1 MSSTQT
7 VSPMQPPQ
15 DELKNIYL
23 AGLRKRFKAEINRL
37 TRADMQTLLRQRS
50 DAELLSFLMTYVYAW
65 HWLQHN
71 VDSEHRTLLLDAFS
85 KGPQGF
91 LMQLL
96 KQAERAEDFVAAYI
110 NHWRNYRGEPQLQ
123 QHNCL
128 QLLDQQGN
136 DAGQLQQYVM
146 ACWQALG
153 LFEQSYTIAYRDL
166 AQQEKERYREML
178 GPEDK
183 QRLQLVDTLP
193 DPVNL
198 PGNFAKLGLIPHM
211 GCPQTCRHCMFI
223 FRPLLK
229 DKQDPAELFQQ
240 VGAMTDSVLF
250 TGGDLTS
257 HLQHFYDAIGAM
269 RQVRTFAILLNGDFA
284 DSPDVTR
291 GVLDNMAQAIR
302 RRPVHWPRAR
312 VILQISFD
320 EFHQEVYR
328 DKKGYLR
335 ERIPVYKIANIVAAA
350 PRYGDEI
357 QLCLVHKQHALNFS
371 MALFS
376 KGVFARLAAELGR
389 RGHQVQILSATP
401 SARLKRNPQNPDQPG
416 QVVRDASFV
425 LADYPNVPMLLT
437 SSTMDGYGRA
447 SKMDVG
453 ETVNEKELLQ
463 HLLETGDAQ
472 GEYFDIDLM
481 FWFNGW
487 ATLFSA
493 VHMCLGNVFEEGME
507 KVVRRQR
514 KDPLC
519 AAMQGFDTRILA
531 LYAEIRCDLQEKI
544 AMATGPHHLFHTLT
558 EDAEVRLHMT
568 RRLIELG

>member
-1 MSSTQT
+1 
-7 VSPMQPPQ
+7 
-15 DELKNIYL
+15 
-23 AGLRKRFKAEINRL
+23 
-37 TRADMQTLLRQRS
+37 
-50 DAELLSFLMTYVYAW
+50 
-65 HWLQHN
+65 
-71 VDSEHRTLLLDAFS
+71 
-85 KGPQGF
+85 
-91 LMQLL
+91 
-96 KQAERAEDFVAAYI
+96 
-110 NHWRNYRGEPQLQ
+110 
-123 QHNCL
+123 
-128 QLLDQQGN
+128 
-136 DAGQLQQYVM
+136 
-146 ACWQALG
+146 
-153 LFEQSYTIAYRDL
+153 
-166 AQQEKERYREML
+166 
-178 GPEDK
+178 
-183 QRLQLVDTLP
+183 
-193 DPVNL
+193 
-198 PGNFAKLGLIPHM
+198 
-211 GCPQTCRHCMFI
+211 
-223 FRPLLK
+223 
-229 DKQDPAELFQQ
+229 
-240 VGAMTDSVLF
+240 
-250 TGGDLTS
+250 
-257 HLQHFYDAIGAM
+257 
-269 RQVRTFAILLNGDFA
+269 
-284 DSPDVTR
+284 
-291 GVLDNMAQAIR
+291 
-302 RRPVHWPRAR
+302 
-312 VILQISFD
+312 
-320 EFHQEVYR
+320 
-328 DKKGYLR
+328 
-335 ERIPVYKIANIVAAA
+335 
-350 PRYGDEI
+350 
-357 QLCLVHKQHALNFS
+357 